1 MLLFGLALTWVGNFD
16 DVQRLIKICGGL
28 PPFSGVQSEDRVDCH
43 VRDRGGMS
51 ISRIKTCSRDN
62 VG

>member
-1 MLLFGLALTWVGNFD
+1 MLFFGFALTRVGNFD

-43 VRDRGGMS
+43 VRDRSGMS
-51 ISRIKTCSRDN
+51 VARFPVTHTPIIL
-62 VG
+62 